1 MRLNTNPEQ
10 TQNTIITINTFLNFK
25 GNCENVLNFYRS
37 VFGGQFSHVGRFSG
51 MPANPDYPVTDEN
64 GNQIKH
70 IRLPI
75 SKECVL
81 MGSDTGGHG
90 VPLTIGNNFS

>member
-10 TQNTIITINTFLNFK
+10 TQNTIITINTFLNFE

-37 VFGGQFSHVGRFSG
+37 VFGGKFSHVGRFSG
-51 MPANPDYPVTDEN
+51 MPANPDYPVADEF

-75 SKECVL
+75 SK
-81 MGSDTGGHG
+81 GIHADGK
-90 VPLTIGNNFS
+90 